1 MADEIKSEFILR
13 RYLQNDLRK
22 VDFPF
27 FFQAS
32 VRFILDLG
40 VWIDPEAYKKLPIF
54 EPIAYRDKTPQHPID
69 KRGHA
74 NKETALLIDDNS
86 YVKNY
91 ATGKI
96 VSSDKISYYDGKA
109 LKSGF
114 WACHIWDRIGP
125 SMELS
130 NKDNTLF
137 TFIPNLVWLPKE
149 FSRLSDIPGSP
160 IKDILKQLSLNLYR
174 DLKMESP
181 LLQSIVDESWDK
193 LLETPHN
200 NIIPKNSLPKTED
213 YNLLRIP
220 EKTIQK
226 KKIRHHDISEALIAH
241 GSGHSIPHH
250 CNPKSHTYGSMIDQT
265 EQTAALN
272 LGTWLKKYLQSLPE

>member
-1 MADEIKSEFILR
+1 MSEKINPDFIFR

-40 VWIDPEAYKKLPIF
+40 IWIDPEDFKKLPIF
-54 EPIAYRDKTPQHPID
+54 EPIAYRDQKHQHPVD
-69 KRGHA
+69 RRGHA
-74 NKETALLIDDNS
+74 NTETALLVDDNS

-91 ATGKI
+91 ATGKT
-96 VSSDKISYYDGKA
+96 VSSNKISYYDGKV

-125 SMELS
+125 TNRLS
-130 NKDNTLF
+130 NTDNTLF

-160 IKDILKQLSLNLYR
+160 IKDILKQLSMNLYR
-174 DLKMESP
+174 DLKMESTM
-181 LLQSIVDESWDK
+181 LQSIVYES
-193 LLETPHN
+193 
-200 NIIPKNSLPKTED
+200 
-213 YNLLRIP
+213 
-220 EKTIQK
+220 
-226 KKIRHHDISEALIAH
+226 
-241 GSGHSIPHH
+241 
-250 CNPKSHTYGSMIDQT
+250 
-265 EQTAALN
+265 
-272 LGTWLKKYLQSLPE
+272 